1 MNKLL
6 GCVALGLTLLGS
18 GCALAPSGPAS
29 SDQSSSRQ
37 VDELP
42 PMPAAEPSLEDPELA
57 NGMAEPEPRNPDHA
71 GQPDRDLWQRI
82 RAGYGLDLNVD
93 NDRVRAQREWYARHP
108 SYFTRVTT
116 RSERYLHFIVEEA
129 EARDMPLELV
139 MLPVVESA
147 FDPFAY
153 SHGRAAGPWQFIP
166 STGKYFGLD
175 QTWWYDGRRDIKRS
189 TRAALDYLQKLS
201 ARFDGDWLLALAA
214 YNAGGGTVSRAR
226 RHNKEAGEPLDFWH
240 LNLPRETTAY
250 VPKLLAVA
258 QIVREPER
266 YGVTLHPIDDEPYF
280 ASVDVGGQ
288 IDLAQAASL
297 AGISTEEL
305 YLLNPAF
312 NRWATAPDGPTDLL
326 VPVGQ
331 ADDFR
336 ERLAALPAEQRMR
349 WLRYTIQRGDSLGLI
364 AKRHRTTAAVLRDI
378 NDLHGNTIIAGRT
391 LLIPEP
397 AADQYAL
404 SADAR
409 LAKQQG
415 RERDGRQRVDHR
427 VAAGDTLWEL
437 ARSYDVSVRA
447 LARWNN
453 MAPGDPLRVGQT
465 LAVWT
470 ENDPA
475 APAGADR
482 QEMIRKV
489 RYSVRRGD
497 SLYAIADRFNVS
509 VSQIRDWNNGVQ
521 GNRYLQPGD
530 RLTLYVDVRSAP

>member
-1 MNKLL
+1 MNKFL
-6 GCVALGLTLLGS
+6 GCVTLGVALMGS
-18 GCALAPSGPAS
+18 GCALMPSGSAP
-29 SDQSSSRQ
+29 SDQSDRQ

-42 PMPAAEPSLEDPELA
+42 PMPAAEPSLDNPDLA
-57 NGMAEPEPRNPDHA
+57 NGMAEPEPRNPDRV
-71 GQPDRDLWQRI
+71 GDSDRDIWDRI
-82 RAGYGLDLNVD
+82 RAGYRLDLDLD
-93 NDRVRAQREWYARHP
+93 NERVRAKREWYARHP

-116 RSERYLHFIVEEA
+116 RSERYLYFIVEEA

-226 RHNKEAGEPLDFWH
+226 RHNREDGKPEDFWS
-240 LNLPRETTAY
+240 LDLPQETTDY

-258 QIVREPER
+258 QIIRDPER

-288 IDLAQAASL
+288 IDLAEAANL

-312 NRWATAPDGPTDLL
+312 NRWATAPDGPSDLL
-326 VPVGQ
+326 VPVDR
-331 ADDFR
+331 ADQFR
-336 ERLAALPAEQRMR
+336 ERLASLPDDQRMR
-349 WLRYTIQRGDSLGLI
+349 WLRYTIRRGDSLGGI
-364 AKRHRTTAAVLRDI
+364 ARKHRTTTTVLRDI
-378 NDLHGNTIIAGRT
+378 NKLDGNTIIAGRT
-391 LLIPEP
+391 LLIPAP
-397 AADQYAL
+397 GAKDQYAL

-409 LAKQQG
+409 LAKQQD
-415 RERDGRQRVDHR
+415 RDRSGQRINHR
-427 VAAGDTLWEL
+427 IASGDTLWDL
-437 ARSYDVSVRA
+437 ARNYGVSVRA

-470 ENDPA
+470 KKGGA
-475 APAGADR
+475 APVRGVDR

-497 SLYAIADRFNVS
+497 SLYAIANRFNVS

-521 GNRYLQPGD
+521 SNRYLQPGD
-530 RLTLYVDVRSAP
+530 RLTLYVDVRNAP

>member
-1 MNKLL
+1 MNKFL
-6 GCVALGLTLLGS
+6 GCVTLGVALMGS
-18 GCALAPSGPAS
+18 GCALMPSGSAP
-29 SDQSSSRQ
+29 SDQSDRQ

-42 PMPAAEPSLEDPELA
+42 PMPAAEPSLDNPDLA
-57 NGMAEPEPRNPDHA
+57 NGMAEPEPRNPDRA
-71 GQPDRDLWQRI
+71 GDSDRDIWDRI
-82 RAGYGLDLNVD
+82 RAGYRLDLDLD
-93 NDRVRAQREWYARHP
+93 NERVRAKREWYARHP

-116 RSERYLHFIVEEA
+116 RSERYLYFIVEEA

-226 RHNKEAGEPLDFWH
+226 RHNREDGKPEDFWS
-240 LNLPRETTAY
+240 LDLPQETTDY

-258 QIVREPER
+258 QIIRDPER

-288 IDLAQAASL
+288 IDLAEAANL

-312 NRWATAPDGPTDLL
+312 NRWATAPDGPSDLL
-326 VPVGQ
+326 VPVDR
-331 ADDFR
+331 ADQFR
-336 ERLAALPAEQRMR
+336 ERLASLPDDQRMR
-349 WLRYTIQRGDSLGLI
+349 WLRYTIRRGDSLGGI
-364 AKRHRTTAAVLRDI
+364 ARKHRTTTTVLRDI
-378 NDLHGNTIIAGRT
+378 NKLDGNTIIAGRT
-391 LLIPEP
+391 LLIPAP
-397 AADQYAL
+397 GAKDQYAL

-409 LAKQQG
+409 LAKQQD
-415 RERDGRQRVDHR
+415 RDRSGQRIDHR
-427 VAAGDTLWEL
+427 IASGDTLWDL
-437 ARSYDVSVRA
+437 ARNYGVSVRA

-470 ENDPA
+470 KKGGA
-475 APAGADR
+475 APVRGVDR

-497 SLYAIADRFNVS
+497 SLYAIANRFNVS

-521 GNRYLQPGD
+521 SNRYLQPGD
-530 RLTLYVDVRSAP
+530 RLTLYVDVRNAP